1 MKYLKLYEEFNK
13 DVKYTINWE
22 GPTDELI
29 NQEMHELLN
38 NCEFFFIEENF
49 DKVFNKIPS
58 FYFYIVKKYLGK
70 ETTDKEE
77 IKKLV
82 VGKNTDLIGMGP
94 DMGGDNGFKKNP
106 PEEIRKEAFNLI
118 KSGKLIDWNEVSQ
131 TGNMGDFTQIYPL
144 KGRKGT
150 LGSLKI
156 NPGIEGIL
164 EFKKRLE
171 EGDLSKV
178 PEKGDL
184 INYLKTYDNLV
195 DNKNI
200 SLPAPFIIE
209 LKNNE
214 GKPYHLIG
222 GHKRSTIA
230 LQLGIPVK
238 AWLIKF

>member
-13 DVKYTINWE
+13 NVKYTINWE
-22 GPTDELI
+22 KPTDELI
-29 NQEMHELLN
+29 NDEMHELLN

-49 DKVFNKIPS
+49 DKVFSKMPS
-58 FYFYIVKKYLGK
+58 FYFYIVKKYLKK

-77 IKKLV
+77 IRELV
-82 VGKNTDLIGMGP
+82 VGKNPDSIGMGP
-94 DMGGDNGFKKNP
+94 DMGKFKENP

-118 KSGKLIDWNEVSQ
+118 KSVQELQDWSLDKVKQ
-131 TGNMGDFTQIYPL
+131 TGNMGDLTQIYPV

-156 NPGIEGIL
+156 NPGIEGIV
-164 EFKKRLE
+164 EFKQRLE

-200 SLPAPFIIE
+200 SLPAPFIIN

-214 GKPYHLIG
+214 GKDYHLVG

-238 AWLIKF
+238 AWFIEF